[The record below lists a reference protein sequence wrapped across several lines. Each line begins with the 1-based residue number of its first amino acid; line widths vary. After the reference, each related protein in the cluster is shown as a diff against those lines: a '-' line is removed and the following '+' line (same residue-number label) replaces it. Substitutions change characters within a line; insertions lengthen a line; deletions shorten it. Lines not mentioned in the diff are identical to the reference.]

1 MVLSESQRHS
11 LAFWSLGLTLCAVAG
26 SIAAWLF
33 VGGYAIDWP
42 QMGIMAATLASMGA
56 VLANPTRPGFRI
68 ALNGVAIALTFPCA
82 SWVLW
87 RIFA

>member
-1 MVLSESQRHS
+1 MVLSDSQRHN
-11 LAFWSLGLTLCAVAG
+11 LALWSLGLTCCAVVG

-42 QMGIMAATLASMGA
+42 LMGIMAATLASMGA
-56 VLANPTRPGFRI
+56 VLANPTRPRVRI
-68 ALNGVAIALTFPCA
+68 ALNGIAIALTFPCA
-82 SWVLW
+82 TWVLW